1 MPTII
6 IKSADKGSAMVVW
19 HREDYLKESKQFGGL
34 RCL

>member
-6 IKSADKGSAMVVW
+6 IKSADKGSA
-19 HREDYLKESKQFGGL
+19 HRDDYLKESKQFGGL